1 MKGGSCDLVERLA
14 PVALREDL
22 PGLIQQTTGGCAR
35 CARRCRP
42 FAIAA
47 IALAGHRRSCSPRGS
62 RLLEGREPGNA
73 PTVEGQDE
81 ADDMVADDPLAPV
94 AAITDR
100 GEAGPRTATP
110 SASPVTRSSR
120 LIPVAER
127 EEPTETGLGSTARCC
142 GRRLHRQANSVRV
155 CSPTSRRVASLR
167 PRSAGLTALTS
178 APRTA
183 RLDWLLPT
191 MPTHTPPTCCGRR
204 PVQNDALSSDR

>member
-94 AAITDR
+94 AAITDPRR
-100 GEAGPRTATP
+100 GRLPHCHPVRESCDEIEQVDTCCRARGTDGNWTRVDRKMLWSPAASSSQQRARVLTDVKARRFAP
-110 SASPVTRSSR
+110 PPLRGADGLDVGSAHGSSR
-120 LIPVAER
+120 LALADDAHSYTPYM
-127 EEPTETGLGSTARCC
+127 LW
-142 GRRLHRQANSVRV
+142 
-155 CSPTSRRVASLR
+155 SPAC
-167 PRSAGLTALTS
+167 PE
-178 APRTA
+178 
-183 RLDWLLPT
+183 
-191 MPTHTPPTCCGRR
+191 
-204 PVQNDALSSDR
+204 